1 MLGDAR
7 LTIAREPDGAYD
19 LIVVD
24 AYSSDAIPVHLA
36 TREAMAI
43 YKAKLAPHGVVMM
56 HITNRHLALE
66 GVAVGIA
73 AANGLKAWVWR
84 NPNDAKDYA
93 NFITPSQVALAAAAP
108 EDIGALAQAGTWVL
122 TAPDPAQRT
131 WTDDYSNIVG
141 AFGIN

>member
-1 MLGDAR
+1 
-7 LTIAREPDGAYD
+7 
-19 LIVVD
+19 
-24 AYSSDAIPVHLA
+24 
-36 TREAMAI
+36 MAI

-108 EDIGALAQAGTWVL
+108 EDIGALAQAGTWVP

-141 AFGIN
+141 AFWRKLTQR